1 MEEKNQ
7 TVVDSNNNQ
16 IEQNLYLYNQGKEV
30 PETAQKEIKGGKL
43 KGFTDINPV
52 WRIKRLT
59 EMFGPCGKG
68 WKAPI
73 VEKWTENGAGGEIIA
88 NVKINLFYKENGEWQ
103 EPIEGIGGSM
113 LITTEKG
120 QLVTN
125 DEAYK
130 MAYTDAI
137 SVACKMLG
145 IGANIYY
152 DENNHINNDRT
163 KYDAEGDGTTQTKA
177 KATQKP
183 QAKAKEKSKY
193 QIVKDLI
200 NGTTI
205 TFSDVEQWC
214 KAKTGNTKVNEM
226 DDELFNTMIKQIQA
240 RINKEKEEDN
250 QTPWDED

>member
-130 MAYTDAI
+130 MAYTDLC
-137 SVACKMLG
+137 SCSAC
-145 IGANIYY
+145 
-152 DENNHINNDRT
+152 
-163 KYDAEGDGTTQTKA
+163 
-177 KATQKP
+177 
-183 QAKAKEKSKY
+183 
-193 QIVKDLI
+193 
-200 NGTTI
+200 
-205 TFSDVEQWC
+205 F
-214 KAKTGNTKVNEM
+214 
-226 DDELFNTMIKQIQA
+226 
-240 RINKEKEEDN
+240 
-250 QTPWDED
+250 